1 MTWPRSNPR
10 SSRNFLFAT
19 RSGTTWILRI
29 YSEPLDFL
37 ANIWLSCSPKESQSE
52 RRISSRKR
60 TFLFSRIWSSTR
72 YNFIYD
78 RVFAQTKLVYIIILD
93 LSTQS
98 FSALNRN
105 FWRKRETMLNKDNP
119 RKIVKYTRDK
129 ELSI

>member
-37 ANIWLSCSPKESQSE
+37 ANIWLSCSSKESQSE
-52 RRISSRKR
+52 RRISSRKG

-98 FSALNRN
+98 FSTLNRN
-105 FWRKRETMLNKDNP
+105 FWRNRETMLNKDNP
-119 RKIVKYTRDK
+119 CKIVKYTRDK
-129 ELSI
+129 ELST